1 MSLMPASAGK
11 VNAVREDLAKIPA
24 FFRRDLLILWSYRA
38 AFFSDWF
45 NMLLQVLVFYFLSR
59 IVPSDALPEYGGR
72 PTTYI
77 QYVTVAIALT
87 AFMSISLSRVTTAIS
102 TEQNQGTLEALLMTP
117 TASPTLQLGWVIYD
131 LMYVPIRTAVFLTLM
146 SVLLGV
152 TLSPAGILPTVVMF
166 LPFIPFIWGIGVISG
181 AIILTFRRGHGLV
194 GLSVV
199 LLTLTSGAYF
209 PIQYFP
215 GWLQKLAEFNPMTRV
230 LNGAREA
237 LLGHPDWSLV
247 WSVVPP
253 LLPLAAVTISLGMLA
268 FRLALTR
275 ERRRG
280 TLGLY

>member
-1 MSLMPASAGK
+1 MSLPAATSK
-11 VNAVREDLAKIPA
+11 VHPILEDLAKIPA
-24 FFRRDLLILWSYRA
+24 FLRRDLLILWSYRT
-38 AFFSDWF
+38 AFFSDWI
-45 NMLLQVLVFYFLSR
+45 NILVQVLVFYFLSR
-59 IVPSDALPEYGGR
+59 LIPSNQLPEYGGR

-87 AFMSISLSRVTTAIS
+87 AFVSISLGRVTTAVS

-117 TASPTLQLGWVIYD
+117 TASSTLQLGWVMYD
-131 LMYVPIRTAVFLTLM
+131 LLYFPLRTAVFLTLM
-146 SVLLGV
+146 SVVLGV
-152 TLSPAGILPTVVMF
+152 TLSPAGILPTLVMF
-166 LPFIPFIWGIGVISG
+166 IPFIPFVWGIGVISG

-194 GLSVV
+194 GVAVV

-215 GWLQKLAEFNPMTRV
+215 DWLQRLAELNPMTRV

-237 LLGHPDWSLV
+237 LLGDPDWSLV
-247 WSVVPP
+247 WGVVPM
-253 LLPLAAVTISLGMLA
+253 LVPLAIVTITVGVFA
-268 FRLALTR
+268 FRLSLTR

>member
-1 MSLMPASAGK
+1 MSFMVRSTGM

-24 FFRRDLLILWSYRA
+24 FLRRDLLILWSYRT
-38 AFFSDWF
+38 AFFSDWV
-45 NMLLQVLVFYFLSR
+45 NILVQVMVFYFLSR
-59 IVPSDALPEYGGR
+59 IIPSDRLPEYGGR

-87 AFMSISLSRVTTAIS
+87 AFLSISLGRVTTAVS

-117 TASPTLQLGWVIYD
+117 TASSTLQLGWVMYD
-131 LMYVPIRTAVFLTLM
+131 LLYFPLRTAVFLILM

-166 LPFIPFIWGIGVISG
+166 IPFIPFVWGIGVISG
-181 AIILTFRRGHGLV
+181 AVILTVRRGRGLV
-194 GLSVV
+194 GLVAV
-199 LLTLTSGAYF
+199 FLTLTSGAYF
-209 PIQYFP
+209 PIQNFP
-215 GWLQKLAEFNPMTRV
+215 GWLQQIAEFNPMTRV

-237 LLGHPDWSLV
+237 LLGSPDWSVV
-247 WSVVPP
+247 WSVIPT
-253 LLPLAAVTISLGMLA
+253 LIPLAVVTITIGALA
-268 FRLALTR
+268 FRLALRR

>member
-24 FFRRDLLILWSYRA
+24 FFRRDLLILWSYRT

-131 LMYVPIRTAVFLTLM
+131 LMYVPIRTAVFLTLV

-166 LPFIPFIWGIGVISG
+166 LPFIPFVWGIGVISG

-215 GWLQKLAEFNPMTRV
+215 GWLQRLAEFNPMTRV

-247 WSVVPP
+247 WSVVPA

>member
-1 MSLMPASAGK
+1 MSLMPASTGNA
-11 VNAVREDLAKIPA
+11 NAVREDLAKIPA
-24 FFRRDLLILWSYRA
+24 FFRRDLLILWSYRT

-45 NMLLQVLVFYFLSR
+45 NMLIQVLVFYFLSR
-59 IVPSDALPEYGGR
+59 IVPSDALPQYGGR

-166 LPFIPFIWGIGVISG
+166 IPFIPFIWGIGVISG

-215 GWLQKLAEFNPMTRV
+215 GWLQRLAEFNPMTRV

-237 LLGHPDWSLV
+237 LLGHPDWSVV

-253 LLPLAAVTISLGMLA
+253 LLPLAAVTISLGLLA

>member
-1 MSLMPASAGK
+1 L
-11 VNAVREDLAKIPA
+11 
-24 FFRRDLLILWSYRA
+24 
-38 AFFSDWF
+38 
-45 NMLLQVLVFYFLSR
+45 
-59 IVPSDALPEYGGR
+59 
-72 PTTYI
+72 
-77 QYVTVAIALT
+77 
-87 AFMSISLSRVTTAIS
+87 
-102 TEQNQGTLEALLMTP
+102 
-117 TASPTLQLGWVIYD
+117 
-131 LMYVPIRTAVFLTLM
+131 YVPIRTAVFFTLM
-146 SVLLGV
+146 NLLLGV

-166 LPFIPFIWGIGVISG
+166 IPFIPFIWGLGVISG
-181 AIILTFRRGHGLV
+181 AIILTFRRGQGLV

-199 LLTLTSGAYF
+199 ALTLTSGAYF

-215 GWLQKLAEFNPMTRV
+215 GWLQRLAEFNPMTRV

-253 LLPLAAVTISLGMLA
+253 LLPLAAVSMSLGVIA

>member
-1 MSLMPASAGK
+1 MSMLPTSTSK
-11 VNAVREDLAKIPA
+11 WNAMREDLVKIPA
-24 FFRRDLLILWSYRA
+24 FLRRDLLILWSYRT
-38 AFFSDWF
+38 AFFSDWVNIF
-45 NMLLQVLVFYFLSR
+45 IQVLLFYFLSR
-59 IVPSDALPEYGGR
+59 IIPSNRLPEYGGH

-87 AFMSISLSRVTTAIS
+87 AFVSISLSRVTTAVN

-117 TASPTLQLGWVIYD
+117 TASSTLQLGWVMYD
-131 LMYVPIRTAVFLTLM
+131 LLYFPLRTAVFLTLM
-146 SVLLGV
+146 SVVLGV

-166 LPFIPFIWGIGVISG
+166 IPFIPLVWGIGVISG
-181 AIILTFRRGHGLV
+181 ALILTVRRGHGL
-194 GLSVV
+194 LAMSVV

-215 GWLQKLAEFNPMTRV
+215 GWLQRLAELNPMTRV

-237 LLGHPDWSLV
+237 LLGKPDWSLV

-253 LLPLAAVTISLGMLA
+253 LIPLAVVTITIGVFA

>member
-1 MSLMPASAGK
+1 MSLMPASTGK
-11 VNAVREDLAKIPA
+11 VNAVHEDLAKIPA
-24 FFRRDLLILWSYRA
+24 FFRRDLLILWSYRT

-87 AFMSISLSRVTTAIS
+87 AFMTISLSRVTNAIS

-131 LMYVPIRTAVFLTLM
+131 LMYVPLRTAVFLTLM
-146 SVLLGV
+146 SLLLGV

-166 LPFIPFIWGIGVISG
+166 IPFIPFIWGIGVFSG
-181 AIILTFRRGHGLV
+181 AVTLTFRRGHGLV

-199 LLTLTSGAYF
+199 ALTLTSGAYF
-209 PIQYFP
+209 PIQNFP
-215 GWLQKLAEFNPMTRV
+215 GWLQRLAELNPMTRV
-230 LNGAREA
+230 LNGGREA

-247 WSVVPP
+247 WSVVLP
-253 LLPLAAVTISLGMLA
+253 LLPLAALFISLGLIA
-268 FRLALTR
+268 FRLALKR

>member
-166 LPFIPFIWGIGVISG
+166 LPFIPFVWGIGVISG

-209 PIQYFP
+209 PIKYFP
-215 GWLQKLAEFNPMTRV
+215 GWLQRLAEFNPMTRV

-237 LLGHPDWSLV
+237 LLGHPDWSVV

-253 LLPLAAVTISLGMLA
+253 LLPLAAVTISLGMVA